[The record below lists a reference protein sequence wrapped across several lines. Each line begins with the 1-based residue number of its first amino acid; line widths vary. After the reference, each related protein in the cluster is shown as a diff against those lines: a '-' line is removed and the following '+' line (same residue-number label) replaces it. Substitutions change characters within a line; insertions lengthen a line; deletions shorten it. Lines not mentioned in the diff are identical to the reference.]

1 MPLEKKHV
9 SKPYSPILHVLNFK
23 DKIQYASRI
32 AQNRSFSCHW
42 NQIETFPM
50 KHLLTK
56 VFYFKSMYLV
66 SKMGSNIELSLSAPI
81 DLSKTSSCC
90 TMQCLSCL
98 VRSEFFPKVG
108 ENFHCLWSLLRWLAC
123 QRWMLTV
130 ISMQPLHSVSFTNL
144 LFVLSGHLQRRK
156 VGVPPGV

>member
-1 MPLEKKHV
+1 MITAIV
-9 SKPYSPILHVLNFK
+9 VFTGISKCRISQSWIFLGLVQWNICWPKPFILRV
-23 DKIQYASRI
+23 
-32 AQNRSFSCHW
+32 C
-42 NQIETFPM
+42 T
-50 KHLLTK
+50 
-56 VFYFKSMYLV
+56 YLV
-66 SKMGSNIELSLSAPI
+66 WKMGSNIELSLSAPI

-130 ISMQPLHSVSFTNL
+130 ISMQPLHTVSFVNF
-144 LFVLSGHLQRRK
+144 LFRGHSIFT
-156 VGVPPGV
+156 

>member
-1 MPLEKKHV
+1 MDF
-9 SKPYSPILHVLNFK
+9 SK
-23 DKIQYASRI
+23 
-32 AQNRSFSCHW
+32 SCS
-42 NQIETFPM
+42 M

-56 VFYFKSMYLV
+56 AFYFKSMYLV

-108 ENFHCLWSLLRWLAC
+108 ENFHCLWSLLHWWLAC

-130 ISMQPLHSVSFTNL
+130 ISMQPLHTVSFSLEPRQGLKKKFYPINWQKWGNQTRIVCFSFLIRTFEKRYSNPIS
-144 LFVLSGHLQRRK
+144 LSFSHDEWFWGL
-156 VGVPPGV
+156 